1 MGGVWATAMT
11 GSGGVLSGVGLR
23 SCLCANCNG
32 RATLGPTLGI
42 WHCSGDE
49 WDDTFDELCVTCVM
63 LLVKAAKVN
72 RLATASG
79 LGLAW
84 DYVRGY
90 YAREALEMA
99 KRETR
104 RWYLILILADKPFST
119 WTMFGPQFSP
129 LLVRVLTFVVGPEP
143 FLQEI
148 DACPGRKVPVTWAL

>member
-1 MGGVWATAMT
+1 M
-11 GSGGVLSGVGLR
+11 
-23 SCLCANCNG
+23 
-32 RATLGPTLGI
+32 
-42 WHCSGDE
+42 
-49 WDDTFDELCVTCVM
+49 TCVM

-79 LGLAW
+79 MGLAW

-104 RWYLILILADKPFST
+104 RWYLILILGDKPFST